1 MRIGIIGYG
10 FVGQAVQAGFDAF
23 GNEFLI
29 HDPAYK
35 ETITI
40 PEMMM
45 ASPSLIFVCVP
56 TPSIKVVPI
65 NSGGSGDFDRC
76 DTSIVEQT
84 LNKIAEHKSHASNPI
99 VCIKSTV
106 PPSFFIEDYEKDYG
120 LDIVYNPEF
129 LREQSSVSDFIN
141 CDLIVLGGDPNWCEM
156 VASFYRKR
164 SLVNLCPYYIT
175 TARTASLFKYTLN
188 AYLALKITFFNQIHT
203 LFQSIEASAEIYA
216 AAQNKK
222 RDIQEYV
229 DFTQALMQDHRI
241 GPSHMDVPGLD
252 GQYGFGGK
260 CFPKDIAALMKEA
273 EDLEVMFTVLKSAMD
288 YNKLVRED
296 IY

>member
-1 MRIGIIGYG
+1 
-10 FVGQAVQAGFDAF
+10 
-23 GNEFLI
+23 
-29 HDPAYK
+29 
-35 ETITI
+35 
-40 PEMMM
+40 MMM
-45 ASPSLIFVCVP
+45 AAPQLIFVCVP
-56 TPSIKVVPI
+56 SPPVSVVDIK
-65 NSGGSGDFDRC
+65 SGDSGDFSRC
-76 DTSIVEQT
+76 DTSIVRNT

-106 PPSFFIEDYEKDYG
+106 PPSFFIGDYEKEYG

-156 VASFYRKR
+156 VAGFYRKR
-164 SLVNLCPYYIT
+164 SLVSLCPFYIT

-188 AYLALKITFFNQIHT
+188 AFLALKITFFNQIHT
-203 LFQSIEASAEIYA
+203 LFQSIEAAQEMSATVTN
-216 AAQNKK
+216 QK

-260 CFPKDIAALMKEA
+260 CFPKDTAALMKEA
-273 EDLEVMFTVLKSAMD
+273 EDLEVMFTVLRSAID